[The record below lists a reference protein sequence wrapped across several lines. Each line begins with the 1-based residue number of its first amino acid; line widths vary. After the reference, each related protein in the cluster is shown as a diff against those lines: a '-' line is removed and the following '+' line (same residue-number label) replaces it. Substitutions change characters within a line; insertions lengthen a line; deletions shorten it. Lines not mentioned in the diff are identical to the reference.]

1 MIYIFLKTTYS
12 KISLTKYVK
21 MTSTKYFTFMNGGYT
36 IIKDIDTTTPVLW
49 TIIDIA
55 KDLNTAIEIVDNKNN
70 VINLCHPWSYY
81 EDKFYYINVI
91 NNTKVW
97 KKIQKVLSGP
107 ISMNAKDVEI
117 VFINSRNKT
126 KAIINNIVNNI
137 IYINV
142 YQLDDNDST
151 PWTVTI
157 SPYFLSCITGDDRVI
172 INVHTN
178 NIIQESDLEDQNKLI
193 WNNFKSENMYVW
205 FNINDSC
212 SVSI

>member
-1 MIYIFLKTTYS
+1 
-12 KISLTKYVK
+12 

-36 IIKDIDTTTPVLW
+36 IIKDIDTTSPVLW

-70 VINLCHPWSYY
+70 VINLCHPWSHYQ
-81 EDKFYYINVI
+81 DKFYYINVI

-107 ISMNAKDVEI
+107 ISMNAKDIEV

-126 KAIINNIVNNI
+126 KTIINNIVNNI

-212 SVSI
+212 TVSI

>member
-1 MIYIFLKTTYS
+1 
-12 KISLTKYVK
+12 

>member
-1 MIYIFLKTTYS
+1 
-12 KISLTKYVK
+12 
-21 MTSTKYFTFMNGGYT
+21 MTSVKYFTFMSGGYS

-70 VINLCHPWSYY
+70 VINLCHLWSYY
-81 EDKFYYINVI
+81 EDKIYYINVI

-117 VFINSRNKT
+117 VFINSRNQTKT
-126 KAIINNIVNNI
+126 IINNIVNNI

-142 YQLDDNDST
+142 FQLDDTDST

-157 SPYFLSCITGDDRVI
+157 NPYFLSCITGDDRVI
-172 INVHTN
+172 INVQTN
-178 NIIQESDLEDQNKLI
+178 NIIQKSDLEDQNNII
-193 WNNFKSENMYVW
+193 WNNFKSENMYIW

-212 SVSI
+212 TLAF

>member
-1 MIYIFLKTTYS
+1 
-12 KISLTKYVK
+12 

-107 ISMNAKDVEI
+107 ISMNAKDIEI